1 MKSKSTREKA
11 VYRMAR
17 LTKQDTGITGVG
29 SAAAPA
35 RRKTASAPRKR
46 AIGAS
51 VASAD
56 AAEPALTEPVAE
68 LSSSRE
74 EIATLAYSY
83 WVERGY
89 IAGSPDEDWLR
100 AEAELRQRA
109 FAK

>member
-1 MKSKSTREKA
+1 
-11 VYRMAR
+11 MAR
-17 LTKQDTGITGVG
+17 LTKQDTGITSAG

-35 RRKTASAPRKR
+35 RRKSASAPRKR

-51 VASAD
+51 VTAD
-56 AAEPALTEPVAE
+56 AAEPALAEPVVEFSPAH
-68 LSSSRE
+68 E
-74 EIATLAYSY
+74 EIASLAYAY

-89 IAGSPDEDWLR
+89 TSGSPEEDWLR

>member
-1 MKSKSTREKA
+1 MKNKSTREKA

-17 LTKQDTGITGVG
+17 LTKQDIGITGAG

-46 AIGAS
+46 TIGAS
-51 VASAD
+51 VASSD

-68 LSSSRE
+68 LSPAPE
-74 EIATLAYSY
+74 QIATLAYSY
-83 WVERGY
+83 WAERGY
-89 IAGSPDEDWLR
+89 TPGSPEEDWLR

-109 FAK
+109 SAK